1 MTVKSRAKGIAAASA
16 VIGAAAAAV
25 TSVAVAPPIAP
36 QVQLAT
42 FGAPLPLDPATDV
55 PSAGQVVSVLNGI
68 ANPNVAAAEK
78 SGLVEGGLSPIE
90 QSVMDS
96 RMRKGLENGKLPL
109 TISTTNIQPAGPG
122 AATADVT
129 ASSAKLQ
136 PHSVNLKFV
145 NQDGWKLSHSSLMR
159 LSQMSSN

>member
-1 MTVKSRAKGIAAASA
+1 MTLKSLANNLVATA
-16 VIGAAAAAV
+16 GAAAAILSPA
-25 TSVAVAPPIAP
+25 AVATPLLPE
-36 QVQLAT
+36 VQLAT
-42 FGAPLPLDPATDV
+42 FAAPLPLAPATDV
-55 PSAGQVVSVLNGI
+55 PTSGQVVSVLSGI
-68 ANPNVAAAEK
+68 ANPNVAAADK

-90 QSVMDS
+90 RSIMDS

-109 TISTTNIQPAGPG
+109 TISASNIQQVGPG

-136 PHSVNLKFV
+136 PHTVNLKFV
-145 NQDGWKLSHSSLMR
+145 NQDGWKLSHSSLIM